1 MEQWDQHVELEF
13 YFVEGRG
20 MPGVNNS
27 ILKALDILDL
37 LGRAPEQLR
46 LMDIALQLDLPES
59 TTHRLLASMAEKGY
73 VQQRE
78 HNGPYV
84 LGWKIVTLAR
94 SLGTGQRLVQDLRP
108 YLEQVLRDVKQTVN
122 LGVLNDL
129 QVTYLDCLTPNN
141 AVALY
146 TPPGLLVPAYAT
158 SLGKALLAYLPEPEL
173 EAALSRLQLEPL
185 TPRSITSRS
194 RLQAA
199 LAEVRQQG
207 YAVDH
212 GEFHRDVSCVAAPIL
227 EPDGRAIA
235 AISVT
240 ARATEVAPNWEEQT
254 AAPVLRAAR
263 EAARTLFG
271 VAHQPQGGQH
281 VDGPPAWVGGRER
294 A

>member
-1 MEQWDQHVELEF
+1 
-13 YFVEGRG
+13 
-20 MPGVNNS
+20 
-27 ILKALDILDL
+27 
-37 LGRAPEQLR
+37 
-46 LMDIALQLDLPES
+46 MDIALELDLPES

-78 HNGPYV
+78 RNGPYV

-94 SLGTGQRLVQDLRP
+94 SLGTEQRLVQDLQP
-108 YLEQVLRDVKQTVN
+108 YLEQVLREVKQTVN

-129 QVTYLDCLTPNN
+129 QVVYLDCLTPNN

-146 TPPGLLVPAYAT
+146 TPPGVLVPAYAT
-158 SLGKALLAYLPEPEL
+158 SLGKALLAFLPEHDL
-173 EAALSRLQLEPL
+173 EALLPRLRMEPL
-185 TPRSITSRS
+185 TPRTIMSQS
-194 RLQAA
+194 RLKAV
-199 LAEVRQQG
+199 LEEVRQQG

-227 EPDGRAIA
+227 EPGGRAVA

-240 ARATEVAPNWEEQT
+240 ARATEVETNWEEQT

-271 VAHQPQGGQH
+271 MALQPQEHQH
-281 VDGPPAWVGGRER
+281 LDTPSAWVSGRER